1 MSLAQSSYPASAV
14 TASSDPY
21 RSTPTASPLPSP
33 SLGASMSRW
42 KSVFRMGGKN
52 GTIGMGTSSRPTI
65 LTGDGQEI
73 PPESEFEEV
82 SSELEPPKPTRLA
95 ATRAN
100 TEPAIHQVGDRDEEK
115 EGTERSDSVGSSYQ
129 VHLGAQTGASL
140 HPSTPVHE
148 IARPMSSITTET
160 TRSSQSS
167 GSRNGPSSNP
177 SPIHPQPPY
186 AASSASLYTNAST
199 STTPHRN
206 GLGMGFKSRIFSA
219 PSSSDPSS
227 SFLSMSSSSKKD
239 KRIASS
245 TASSTR
251 KKSGGSSTSSQS
263 QVGPSPQTPHKNG
276 APGSPSKGSNG
287 SGKKQSAT
295 KRFLRRV
302 VSAPNAKALFGNQPD
317 VPPMPQ
323 ISPEKNASPTVIINP
338 HTEASDLASPLGG
351 GPSSQIAHSSHGGYG
366 TAVSSSPLRQSGLS
380 ATGTRGARSLTASA
394 ALKKDA
400 QAALGVGLESHH
412 KQVFRRTY
420 SSNSIKTRSVEV
432 SASSFQKI
440 KLLGK

>member
-1 MSLAQSSYPASAV
+1 VFSDRCSSPVRPNPERVFVPYFKSALTILLQATSPVMSLAQSSYPASAV

-33 SLGASMSRW
+33 SLGAIMSRW

-227 SFLSMSSSSKKD
+227 SFLSMSSSSKKTNVLP
-239 KRIASS
+239 RRLHRLHGRNQA
-245 TASSTR
+245 AR
-251 KKSGGSSTSSQS
+251 AHHLNRKSGHLPKPHIRMERP
-263 QVGPSPQTPHKNG
+263 VRLRKGPMVPAK
-276 APGSPSKGSNG
+276 SN
-287 SGKKQSAT
+287 
-295 KRFLRRV
+295 
-302 VSAPNAKALFGNQPD
+302 
-317 VPPMPQ
+317 
-323 ISPEKNASPTVIINP
+323 
-338 HTEASDLASPLGG
+338 PL
-351 GPSSQIAHSSHGGYG
+351 QN
-366 TAVSSSPLRQSGLS
+366 
-380 ATGTRGARSLTASA
+380 
-394 ALKKDA
+394 D
-400 QAALGVGLESHH
+400 
-412 KQVFRRTY
+412 FC
-420 SSNSIKTRSVEV
+420 VE
-432 SASSFQKI
+432 
-440 KLLGK
+440 